1 MKNHSITYK
10 IFSSIAIL
18 SILGIAACSTSSQ
31 SVVTIPTEVVVTE
44 ESIQTS
50 NVNINPDNPTNTEEL
65 PVDLTIVD
73 TEGSTSIDPDL
84 LATAMSLT
92 SGGVLSESEVEGL
105 IYMREEEKLA
115 RDVYLTLFNQW
126 NVNIFQNIA
135 KSEQTHTDAVK
146 NLLDIYGIVDPV
158 SDDGIGIFVNHDLQA
173 LYDQLVMQ
181 GSRSLGDALKVGAAI
196 EEIDILDL
204 EKYIAQTE
212 HANIQTV
219 YESLLKGSRNH
230 LRAFVSNLQT
240 RTGEA
245 YQPQFLTQEGY
256 ELIISASIETGNQEY
271 SNGNR

>member
-1 MKNHSITYK
+1 MKNHSITYR

-18 SILGIAACSTSSQ
+18 SILGIAACSTASQ
-31 SVVTIPTEVVVTE
+31 SVVTIPTEVVLPE
-44 ESIQTS
+44 ESIQT
-50 NVNINPDNPTNTEEL
+50 NDVNMNPDNPTNTEEL

-73 TEGSTSIDPDL
+73 TEGSTSIDPNL
-84 LATAMSLT
+84 LATAMSST
-92 SGGVLSESEVEGL
+92 SDGVLSESEVEGL

-135 KSEQTHTDAVK
+135 KSEQTHTDAIK

-158 SDDGIGIFVNHDLQA
+158 VNDEIGTFVNPDLQA
-173 LYDQLVMQ
+173 LYDQLVIQ
-181 GSRSLGDALKVGAAI
+181 GSQSLGDALKVGAAI
-196 EEIDILDL
+196 EEIDIIDI

-271 SNGNR
+271 GN

>member
-1 MKNHSITYK
+1 
-10 IFSSIAIL
+10 
-18 SILGIAACSTSSQ
+18 
-31 SVVTIPTEVVVTE
+31 
-44 ESIQTS
+44 
-50 NVNINPDNPTNTEEL
+50 
-65 PVDLTIVD
+65 VD

-84 LATAMSLT
+84 LATAMSST
-92 SGGVLSESEVEGL
+92 SSSVLNESEVEGL

-126 NVNIFQNIA
+126 NLNIFQNIA

-158 SDDGIGIFVNHDLQA
+158 RDDGIGIFVNPDLQA
-173 LYDQLVMQ
+173 LYDQLAMQ
-181 GSRSLGDALKVGAAI
+181 GSQS
-196 EEIDILDL
+196 
-204 EKYIAQTE
+204 
-212 HANIQTV
+212 V

-230 LRAFVSNLQT
+230 LRAFISNLQT

>member
-1 MKNHSITYK
+1 MKTYSITYK
-10 IFSSIAIL
+10 NFSSIAIL

-31 SVVTIPTEVVVTE
+31 SVATIPTEVVVTE
-44 ESIQTS
+44 ESIQIS

-73 TEGSTSIDPDL
+73 TEGSTSIDPDII
-84 LATAMSLT
+84 ATEMSST
-92 SGGVLSESEVEGL
+92 SSGVLSESEVEGL
-105 IYMREEEKLA
+105 VYMREEEKLA

-126 NVNIFQNIA
+126 NLNIFQNIA

-158 SDDGIGIFVNHDLQA
+158 RDDGIGIFVNPDLQA
-173 LYDQLVMQ
+173 LYDQLAMQ
-181 GSRSLGDALKVGAAI
+181 GSQSLGDALKVGAAI

-204 EKYIAQTE
+204 EKYIAQPE

-230 LRAFVSNLQT
+230 LRAFISNLQT

>member
-1 MKNHSITYK
+1 MKTYSITYK
-10 IFSSIAIL
+10 NFSSIAIL

-31 SVVTIPTEVVVTE
+31 SVATIPTEVVVTE

-65 PVDLTIVD
+65 SIDLTIVD

-84 LATAMSLT
+84 LATAMSST
-92 SGGVLSESEVEGL
+92 SSSVLNESEVEGL

-126 NVNIFQNIA
+126 NLNIFQNIA

-158 SDDGIGIFVNHDLQA
+158 RDDGIGIFVNPDLQA
-173 LYDQLVMQ
+173 LYDQLAMQ
-181 GSRSLGDALKVGAAI
+181 GSQSLGDALKVGAAI

-230 LRAFVSNLQT
+230 LRAFISNLQT

>member
-1 MKNHSITYK
+1 MKTYSITYK
-10 IFSSIAIL
+10 NFSSIAIL

-31 SVVTIPTEVVVTE
+31 SVATIPTEVVVTE

-65 PVDLTIVD
+65 SIDLTIVD

-84 LATAMSLT
+84 LVTAMSST
-92 SGGVLSESEVEGL
+92 SSSVLNESEVEGL

-126 NVNIFQNIA
+126 NLNIFQNIA

-158 SDDGIGIFVNHDLQA
+158 RDDGIGIFVNPDLQA
-173 LYDQLVMQ
+173 LYDQLAMQ
-181 GSRSLGDALKVGAAI
+181 GSQSLGDALKVGAAI

-230 LRAFVSNLQT
+230 LRAFISNLQT

>member
-65 PVDLTIVD
+65 PVDLTRVD

-84 LATAMSLT
+84 LATAMSST
-92 SGGVLSESEVEGL
+92 SSGVLSESEVEGL

-146 NLLDIYGIVDPV
+146 NLLDIYGIIDPV
-158 SDDGIGIFVNHDLQA
+158 SDDGISIFVNPDLQA

-181 GSRSLGDALKVGAAI
+181 GSQSLGDALKVGTAI

-204 EKYIAQTE
+204 EKYIAQAE

>member
-1 MKNHSITYK
+1 MKTYSITYK
-10 IFSSIAIL
+10 NFSSIAIL

-31 SVVTIPTEVVVTE
+31 SVATIPTEVVVTE

-50 NVNINPDNPTNTEEL
+50 NVNVNPDNPTNTEEL
-65 PVDLTIVD
+65 SIDLTIVD

-84 LATAMSLT
+84 LATAMSST
-92 SGGVLSESEVEGL
+92 SSSVLNESEVEGL

-126 NVNIFQNIA
+126 NLNIFQNIA

-158 SDDGIGIFVNHDLQA
+158 RDDGIGIFVNPDLQA
-173 LYDQLVMQ
+173 LYDQLAMQ
-181 GSRSLGDALKVGAAI
+181 GSQSLGDALKVGAAI

-230 LRAFVSNLQT
+230 LRAFISNLQT

>member
-1 MKNHSITYK
+1 MKTYSITYK
-10 IFSSIAIL
+10 NYSSIAIL

-31 SVVTIPTEVVVTE
+31 SVATIPTEVVVTE

-65 PVDLTIVD
+65 SIDLTIVD
-73 TEGSTSIDPDL
+73 TEGSTSTDPDL
-84 LATAMSLT
+84 LATAMSST
-92 SGGVLSESEVEGL
+92 SSSVLNESEVEGL

-126 NVNIFQNIA
+126 NLNIFQNIA

-146 NLLDIYGIVDPV
+146 NLLDIYGIVDHV
-158 SDDGIGIFVNHDLQA
+158 RDDGIGIFVNPDLQA
-173 LYDQLVMQ
+173 LYDQLAMQ
-181 GSRSLGDALKVGAAI
+181 GSQSLGDALKVGAAI

-230 LRAFVSNLQT
+230 LRAFISNLQT